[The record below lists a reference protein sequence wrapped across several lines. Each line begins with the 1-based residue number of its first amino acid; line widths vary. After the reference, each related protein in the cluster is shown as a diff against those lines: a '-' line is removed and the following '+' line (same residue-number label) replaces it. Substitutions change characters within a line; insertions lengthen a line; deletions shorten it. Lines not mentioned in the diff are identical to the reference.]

1 METCATFPNAVQ
13 DVTPC
18 KGTAL
23 DPVNA
28 YANWVTTATSATN
41 ASRCQGASM
50 VTATPVLSANVM
62 KVGMDYFALNVSF
75 TYLTGI
81 CD

>member
-1 METCATFPNAVQ
+1 METCATYPNAVQ

-18 KGTAL
+18 KATAL

-28 YANWVTTATSATN
+28 YVNWVTTATNATN

-50 VTATPVLSANVM
+50 DTATPVLSANVT
-62 KVGMDYFALNVSF
+62 KVGMDCFVLNVSVFYFFF
-75 TYLTGI
+75 T
-81 CD
+81 